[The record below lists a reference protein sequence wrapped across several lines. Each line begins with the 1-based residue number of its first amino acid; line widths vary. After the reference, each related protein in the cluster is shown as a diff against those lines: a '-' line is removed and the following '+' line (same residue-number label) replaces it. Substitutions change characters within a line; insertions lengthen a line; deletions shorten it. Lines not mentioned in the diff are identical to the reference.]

1 MIAIILINAVLS
13 GAVLAG
19 LAIVLSRPR
28 DLQANWAYA
37 EPARSDAEL
46 EFDRAA

>member
-1 MIAIILINAVLS
+1 MTAIILINVLLS

-19 LAIVLSRPR
+19 LAIVMSRPR
-28 DLQANWAYA
+28 ELQAHWAYVVA
-37 EPARSDAEL
+37 ARSDAEL

>member
-1 MIAIILINAVLS
+1 MTAIILINVLLS

-19 LAIVLSRPR
+19 LAIVMSRPR
-28 DLQANWAYA
+28 ELQADWAHA